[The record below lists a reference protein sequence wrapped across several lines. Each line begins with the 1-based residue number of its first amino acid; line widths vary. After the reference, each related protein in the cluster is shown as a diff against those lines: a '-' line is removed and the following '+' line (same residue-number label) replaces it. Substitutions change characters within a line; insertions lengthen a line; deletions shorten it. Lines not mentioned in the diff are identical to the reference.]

1 VVESKWVEA
10 SATVRDC
17 GLDEYHPFASD
28 GGGVVYSLRCRLQYS
43 FASRAYEYKLH
54 TTSDRSADVRSDIEN
69 WAAEHPAG
77 TILAVRV
84 NPSNAAEVDVVTP
97 LPVHQHNTARDALI
111 TMLIFLALG
120 GSMWFVGRKLSHRH

>member
-1 VVESKWVEA
+1 
-10 SATVRDC
+10 
-17 GLDEYHPFASD
+17 
-28 GGGVVYSLRCRLQYS
+28 
-43 FASRAYEYKLH
+43 
-54 TTSDRSADVRSDIEN
+54 
-69 WAAEHPAG
+69 
-77 TILAVRV
+77 V